1 ILEKSLE
8 RKIWLL
14 KPSKTNPMKKAFEFL
29 RQVRENNNREWFAQ
43 NKATY
48 DEIVKENK
56 VFFNQVYSEL
66 QKHDSLEGIHIFR
79 IYKDVRFSKDKLPYK
94 TNFGASFSR
103 TKPLLRGG
111 YYVHLEPDNSFV
123 GGGFWAPNNEDLF
136 RIRKEFEMDTTEIQK
151 ITSDKTFV
159 NYFGELRGEDGVKTA
174 PKGFDKN
181 HPAIDLIKKKQYVVM
196 RKFSDKEVFS
206 ADFQKEIIAT
216 FLAMRP
222 LFDYMSEVLTTDLN
236 G

>member
-1 ILEKSLE
+1 
-8 RKIWLL
+8 
-14 KPSKTNPMKKAFEFL
+14 MKKAFEFL
-29 RQVRENNNREWFAQ
+29 KQVRENNNREWFAQ
-43 NKATY
+43 HKPTY
-48 DEIVKENK
+48 EAIVKENK
-56 VFFNQVYSEL
+56 LFFNQVYSEF
-66 QKHDSLEGIHIFR
+66 QKHDSLDGIHIFR

-94 TNFGASFSR
+94 THFGASFSR

-111 YYVHLEPDNSFV
+111 YYVHLEPENSFV
-123 GGGFWAPNNEDLF
+123 GGGFWAPNNEDLL

-151 ITSDKTFV
+151 ITSGKTFV
-159 NYFGELRGEDGVKTA
+159 NYFGELQGEDGVKTA

-236 G
+236 GEPLF

>member
-1 ILEKSLE
+1 
-8 RKIWLL
+8 
-14 KPSKTNPMKKAFEFL
+14 MKKAFEFL

-66 QKHDSLEGIHIFR
+66 QKHDSLEGVHIFR

-123 GGGFWAPNNEDLF
+123 GGGFWSPNNEDLF

-236 G
+236 GEPLF

>member
-1 ILEKSLE
+1 
-8 RKIWLL
+8 
-14 KPSKTNPMKKAFEFL
+14 MKKAFEFL

-206 ADFQKEIIAT
+206 VDFQKEIIAT

-236 G
+236 GEPLF

>member
-1 ILEKSLE
+1 
-8 RKIWLL
+8 
-14 KPSKTNPMKKAFEFL
+14 MKKAFEFL

-151 ITSDKTFV
+151 ITTDKNFV
-159 NYFGELRGEDGVKTA
+159 NYFGELQGEDGVKTA

-181 HPAIDLIKKKQYVVM
+181 HPAIELIKKKQYVVM

-236 G
+236 GEPLF

>member
-1 ILEKSLE
+1 
-8 RKIWLL
+8 
-14 KPSKTNPMKKAFEFL
+14 MKNAFDFL
-29 RQVRENNNREWFAQ
+29 TRLYKNNNRDWFTANKPEFDVYQKQ
-43 NKATY
+43 NK
-48 DEIVKENK
+48 E
-56 VFFNQVYSEL
+56 FFHQLYSEL

-94 TNFGASFSR
+94 TNFGVSFSR

-111 YYVHLEPDNSFV
+111 YYIHLEPGNSFV
-123 GGGFWAPNNEDLF
+123 GGGFWSPNNEDLL

-151 ITSDKTFV
+151 ITSNKTFV

-196 RKFSDKEVFS
+196 RKFSDK
-206 ADFQKEIIAT
+206 
-216 FLAMRP
+216 
-222 LFDYMSEVLTTDLN
+222 
-236 G
+236 

>member
-1 ILEKSLE
+1 
-8 RKIWLL
+8 
-14 KPSKTNPMKKAFEFL
+14 MKKAFEFL

-159 NYFGELRGEDGVKTA
+159 QYFGELQGEDGVKTA

-236 G
+236 GELLYE